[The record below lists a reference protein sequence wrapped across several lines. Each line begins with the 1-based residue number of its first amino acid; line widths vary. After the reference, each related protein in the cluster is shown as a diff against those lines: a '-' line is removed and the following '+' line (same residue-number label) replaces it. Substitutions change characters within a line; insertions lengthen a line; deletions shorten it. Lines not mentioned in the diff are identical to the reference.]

1 MRRRFITRMRLRWL
15 LRAAAA
21 RRIRVFTLA
30 VIVTFAFLIFPS
42 WNTWNVYRAS
52 EEVFGQEL
60 RLERLIGTVIHLDEA
75 LTMSARMAAITGD
88 TRWEERYRYYEPKLD
103 AAIENVIQLSAGAY
117 AAAAERTAAA
127 SRNLLAI
134 ENRALA
140 LTRQGRLAEA
150 QALLVDDTYAKSK
163 GAYSEGIQVLTAAI
177 DDRIQRNVE
186 QSERQVLGAG
196 ALTLVS
202 AGALLLAWVGVVGL
216 IWRHLIARQKVDEER
231 RYHQAQLEHVQKLE
245 SLGVMAGGIAHDF
258 NNLLMPILG
267 NVGIALSD
275 LPSDSPT
282 VGRLE
287 RARGAGRRLSEL
299 TKQLMA
305 YSGSVALDPRPLD
318 LSQLIEEMTDLLQ
331 ISVSKKATLRF
342 ELSDDLPAV
351 QGDSS
356 QIAQVAMNLVAN
368 ASEAL
373 GEESGTID
381 VRTGVIRNDFG
392 DRPGAYV
399 HEELSDG
406 PYVYL
411 EVSDSGCGMDDAT
424 RRQIFDPFFTTK
436 FTGRGLGLAV
446 VLGIVRGHRGAICVD
461 SEPERGTAFQILFSP
476 TDQATEPIVSTR
488 KPDGQWRSQGT
499 VLVVDDDPDVRELI
513 GEMLRRIGFAVLT
526 AQEGSEGLEMFRK
539 HHHDID
545 VVLLDLTMPGI
556 SGEEALRRIHGIQPD
571 QPVVLMSGY
580 SEELATSRFE
590 APIGGFLQKPFT
602 HDSLAEALRSTLREP
617 V

>member
-15 LRAAAA
+15 LRAAGA

-42 WNTWNVYRAS
+42 WDTWNVYRAS
-52 EEVFGQEL
+52 DEVSSQEL

-75 LTMSARMAAITGD
+75 LTMSARMAAVTGD
-88 TRWEERYRYYEPKLD
+88 TRWEERYRRYEPKLD
-103 AAIENVIQLSAGAY
+103 AAIEEVIQLSAGAY

-150 QALLVDDTYAKSK
+150 QALLVDDAYAKSK
-163 GAYSEGIQVLTAAI
+163 RAYSEGVHVLTAAI

-186 QSERQVLGAG
+186 QSERRVVSAG

-231 RYHQAQLEHVQKLE
+231 LYHQAQLEHVQKLE

-275 LPSDSPT
+275 LPPDSPT

-287 RARGAGRRLSEL
+287 RARDAGRRLSEL

-305 YSGSVALDPRPLD
+305 YSGSVAFDPRPLD
-318 LSQLIEEMTDLLQ
+318 LSRLIEEMTDLLQ
-331 ISVSKKATLRF
+331 ISVSKKVTLRF

-356 QIAQVAMNLVAN
+356 QIAQVAMNLVTN

-373 GEESGTID
+373 GEESGTIE
-381 VRTGVIRNDFG
+381 VRTGVTRDDLG

-399 HEELSDG
+399 HEDLSGG

-411 EVSDSGCGMDDAT
+411 EVSDSG
-424 RRQIFDPFFTTK
+424 
-436 FTGRGLGLAV
+436 
-446 VLGIVRGHRGAICVD
+446 
-461 SEPERGTAFQILFSP
+461 S
-476 TDQATEPIVSTR
+476 
-488 KPDGQWRSQGT
+488 
-499 VLVVDDDPDVRELI
+499 
-513 GEMLRRIGFAVLT
+513 
-526 AQEGSEGLEMFRK
+526 
-539 HHHDID
+539 
-545 VVLLDLTMPGI
+545 
-556 SGEEALRRIHGIQPD
+556 
-571 QPVVLMSGY
+571 
-580 SEELATSRFE
+580 
-590 APIGGFLQKPFT
+590 
-602 HDSLAEALRSTLREP
+602 
-617 V
+617 

>member
-21 RRIRVFTLA
+21 RRIRLFALA

-42 WNTWNVYRAS
+42 WNTWIVYRAS
-52 EEVFGQEL
+52 EEVSGQEL
-60 RLERLIGTVIHLDEA
+60 RLERLIGTVIHLDEV
-75 LTMSARMAAITGD
+75 LTMSARMAAVTGD
-88 TRWEERYRYYEPKLD
+88 TRWEERYRRDEPKLE
-103 AAIENVIQLSAGAY
+103 AAIEQVILLSAGAY

-127 SRNLLAI
+127 NSNLVAI

-150 QALLVDDTYAKSK
+150 QALLVDDAYAKNK
-163 GAYSEGIQVLTAAI
+163 RAYTDGIRVLTAAI
-177 DDRIQRNVE
+177 DDRIRRNVE
-186 QSERQVLGAG
+186 QSERRVLGAG
-196 ALTLVS
+196 VVTLIS

-216 IWRHLIARQKVDEER
+216 IWRHLIARQKADEER

-267 NVGIALSD
+267 NVGIALCD
-275 LPSDSPT
+275 LPPDSPT
-282 VGRLE
+282 VDRLE
-287 RARGAGRRLSEL
+287 RARGAGKRLSEL
-299 TKQLMA
+299 TRQLMA

-318 LSQLIEEMTDLLQ
+318 LSRLIEEMTDLLQ
-331 ISVSKKATLRF
+331 ISVSKKGVLRF
-342 ELSDDLPAV
+342 DLSDDLPAV
-351 QGDSS
+351 KGDSS
-356 QIAQVAMNLVAN
+356 QIAQVTMNLVAN

-373 GEESGTID
+373 GEESGTIE
-381 VRTGVIRNDFG
+381 VRTGVMRG
-392 DRPGAYV
+392 DLGGRSGVYV
-399 HEELSDG
+399 HDDLPDG

-446 VLGIVRGHRGAICVD
+446 VLGIVRGHRGAIRVD
-461 SEPERGTAFQILFSP
+461 SEPDRGTSFRILFSP
-476 TDQATEPIVSTR
+476 TDQAAEPVAPTR
-488 KPDGQWRSQGT
+488 RPDGQWRSQGT

-513 GEMLRRIGFAVLT
+513 GEMLDRIGFAVLT

-556 SGEEALRRIHGIQPD
+556 SGEEALRRIRRIQPD
-571 QPVVLMSGY
+571 QLVVLMSGY
-580 SEELATSRFE
+580 SKEFATSRFE
-590 APIGGFLQKPFT
+590 APVGGFLQKPFT
-602 HDSLAEALRSTLREP
+602 HDSLAEALRETLREP

>member
-1 MRRRFITRMRLRWL
+1 MRLRWL
-15 LRAAAA
+15 LRATAA
-21 RRIRVFTLA
+21 RRIRVFTLG
-30 VIVTFAFLIFPS
+30 VIVTLAFLIFPS
-42 WNTWNVYRAS
+42 WNTWHVYRAS
-52 EEVFGQEL
+52 EKVSSQEL
-60 RLERLIGTVIHLDEA
+60 RLERLIGTVIYLDEV
-75 LTMSARMAAITGD
+75 LTLSARMATVTGD
-88 TRWEERYRYYEPKLD
+88 AGWEERYRHYEPQLV
-103 AAIENVIQLSAGAY
+103 AAIEEAIQLSAGAY
-117 AAAAERTAAA
+117 AAAAEQTAAA
-127 SRNLLAI
+127 SRNLVAI

-140 LTRQGRLAEA
+140 LTRQGRLEEA
-150 QALLVDDTYAKSK
+150 QALLVDETYAKSK
-163 GAYSEGIQVLTAAI
+163 RAYADGLQVLTAAS
-177 DDRIQRNVE
+177 DDRIQRSVE
-186 QSERQVLGAG
+186 QSERRILGAG

-216 IWRHLIARQKVDEER
+216 IWRHLIARQKADEER
-231 RYHQAQLEHVQKLE
+231 LYHQAQLEHVQKLE

-287 RARGAGRRLSEL
+287 RARDAGRRLSEL

-305 YSGSVALDPRPLD
+305 YSGSVAFDPRPLD
-318 LSQLIEEMTDLLQ
+318 LSRLIEEMTNLLQ

-356 QIAQVAMNLVAN
+356 QIAQVAMNLVTN

-373 GEESGTID
+373 GEESGTIE
-381 VRTGVIRNDFG
+381 VRTGVMQDDLG
-392 DRPGAYV
+392 DRSGAYV
-399 HEELSDG
+399 HEDLSDG

-411 EVSDSGCGMDDAT
+411 EVSDSGCGMNATT

-461 SEPERGTAFQILFSP
+461 SEPDRGTAFRILFSP
-476 TDQATEPIVSTR
+476 TDQAAEPVVSTR

-499 VLVVDDDPDVRELI
+499 VLVVDDDLDVRELI
-513 GEMLRRIGFAVLT
+513 GEMLRRIGFAVLS

-539 HHHDID
+539 QHRDID
-545 VVLLDLTMPGI
+545 LVLLDLTMPGI
-556 SGEEALRRIHGIQPD
+556 SGEEALRRIHRIQPD

-580 SEELATSRFE
+580 SEEFAAARLE
-590 APIGGFLQKPFT
+590 GPIGGFLQKPFT
-602 HDSLAEALRSTLREP
+602 HESLAEALRATLRNP